1 MLLARHG
8 GSVNRTI
15 EPMARHG
22 GTVNKDRTIEPRAR
36 HSGTVNRTIEPQ
48 QRALKEFDG
57 FDDETVE
64 NTGSPLALAAQD
76 TAEASMDLNR
86 TEDPRLMKKIEHERA
101 SAAQPEGRIF

>member
-1 MLLARHG
+1 
-8 GSVNRTI
+8 
-15 EPMARHG
+15 MARHG